1 MYKSFRDELHIKVNN
16 WSVGPRRPSEESDA
30 IVAGWL
36 TGHLSIFAQEKL
48 ASIERRPM
56 HVHKCQKTTTTC
68 QMSEFGAE
76 VIACPWN
83 QQVHLQFAE
92 SLMQKSSKLEL
103 FYQIV
108 KVHEFLKYARRSR
121 ASKALPLDDL
131 SIDVWSLLC
140 WILGLS
146 LKMWRSLLIQRL
158 SLGL

>member
-1 MYKSFRDELHIKVNN
+1 MATCKCANEQVQASSEFLGKRNACALHLRELKKNSHR
-16 WSVGPRRPSEESDA
+16 SRR
-30 IVAGWL
+30 
-36 TGHLSIFAQEKL
+36 
-48 ASIERRPM
+48 RM
-56 HVHKCQKTTTTC
+56 HVHKCQKTTTIC

-76 VIACPWN
+76 MIACPWN

-108 KVHEFLKYARRSR
+108 KTNEFLKYARRSR

-131 SIDVWSLLC
+131 SINVWSLLC

-158 SLGL
+158 SLDL